1 MERRCPITSL
11 PSTRGTTSAR
21 AIVFDREARETAV
34 DQRPFASRFPRGGWV
49 EQDPEEIWLTQLA
62 AARNAVEKSGVGWD
76 GIAAIGI
83 TNQRETT
90 IVWDRATGEPIAPA
104 IVWQCRRTAGACRK
118 MTRAG
123 HAARIAERTGLVL
136 DAYFSGSKIAW
147 ILENVPDARARAE
160 AGELAFGTVDTW
172 LIYRLTGGRAF
183 VIDRTNASRTLLM
196 NLRAGEW
203 DGDMLSLFGRAA
215 GHAARDR
222 PFKRRGGGHRCAG
235 ARRGDSRGGHCRRS
249 AGRLVRSGVLPP
261 RLGEKHLRH
270 GLFRLDAYRRPSRG
284 FAQPPA
290 GDDRGGGIGGG
301 ALRHGRRRFRCRRG
315 RPMAARRDGADRH
328 RRRVAA
334 SRGIG
339 GRYGGGLFRS
349 GIRRPRSAALERG
362 CPRAAQRIDPRRE
375 PRAHRQGPRWN
386 PSPTRPGS

>member
-1 MERRCPITSL
+1 MPDHILALDE
-11 PSTRGTTSAR
+11 GTTSAR

-90 IVWDRATGEPIAPA
+90 IVWDRATGEPIAPRDRLA
-104 IVWQCRRTAGACRK
+104 MPPHGRRLPQNDARRTCSAHCRTDRVGARCLFFRQQDRLDTGK
-118 MTRAG
+118 RPRRPRPRRSGRLGFRHGRYLADLPLDRRAG
-123 HAARIAERTGLVL
+123 ICDRPHERLAHAADE
-136 DAYFSGSKIAW
+136 
-147 ILENVPDARARAE
+147 PARGGMGRRHA
-160 AGELAFGTVDTW
+160 LA
-172 LIYRLTGGRAF
+172 
-183 VIDRTNASRTLLM
+183 
-196 NLRAGEW
+196 LR
-203 DGDMLSLFGRAA
+203 RAA

-249 AGRLVRSGVLPP
+249 AGRLVRPGVLPP

-290 GDDRGGGIGGG
+290 GDDRGGGIGGA

-339 GRYGGGLFRS
+339 GRYGGGFISFRHS
-349 GIRRPRSAALERG
+349 SASERRTGTRMPAGCSA
-362 CPRAAQRIDPRRE
+362 D
-375 PRAHRQGPRWN
+375 
-386 PSPTRPGS
+386 